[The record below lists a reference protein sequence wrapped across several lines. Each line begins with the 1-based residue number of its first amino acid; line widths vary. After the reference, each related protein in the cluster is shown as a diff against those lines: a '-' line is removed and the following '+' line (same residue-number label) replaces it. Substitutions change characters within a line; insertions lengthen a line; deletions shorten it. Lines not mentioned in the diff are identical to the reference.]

1 MKEIR
6 DALKIITQNSAPAT
20 LVEGVDEKVY
30 RHTGNYGYQDQEDQ
44 KPAVKRGRGRPSKS
58 SEEGE
63 GSKFDFSAL
72 SGKKPN
78 IPAFKG
84 KTTQHKIV
92 GEEATDKKEKDVPF
106 EAYGVKGAKSTKW
119 RKTFK
124 TQAAF
129 EKWLD
134 ANDGDVEVYGTRD
147 LEGGKL
153 SEETKETKTGRIHKG
168 SYGTSYDDKKKP
180 ETAVKRGRG
189 RPSKSS
195 EEGEGSKFD
204 FSALG
209 GGKKVNLPAHKGKTT
224 QHKMVGEGKYTQH
237 YMDANGR
244 DEFKPSSEQRP
255 KQAAW
260 SDDPI
265 KAVTDRAY
273 DKIATMFN
281 KKREMSESSSDL
293 SDATAKGIIDGS
305 IDLHDAMITGE
316 GVDQAEQ
323 QYLVSLYNDLAG
335 EYGLHPDDDFEEIEE
350 IIIQQLASESGYE
363 APGANDV
370 GSEDEF
376 GDEESMGNLN
386 ESVMVG
392 TCGGG
397 AASPTA
403 GEKVEVSAAFLM
415 DILKLAG
422 LQPATAASPIAPVSP
437 APALPAPS
445 GPAVSMGEPSMMEI
459 ELPNEIPVDEELA
472 NSPDPE
478 MADIDDLLAM
488 GDDMHAPKSTYPKV
502 AGGDNPMQPIA
513 EDLWAKY
520 MALKNRIK

>member
-6 DALKIITQNSAPAT
+6 DALKIITQNSAPIVEAKKT
-20 LVEGVDEKVY
+20 LSEGTDQKVY
-30 RHTGNYGYQDQEDQ
+30 RHKGTYGTSFDGEN
-44 KPAVKRGRGRPSKS
+44 KAPAVPSGRGRGRPKKDDSA
-58 SEEGE
+58 GE

-78 IPAFKG
+78 IPAFRG

-134 ANDGDVEVYGTRD
+134 ANEGDVEVYGTRD

-237 YMDANGR
+237 YMDANSR

-281 KKREMSESSSDL
+281 KKREMSESRGDL

-316 GVDQAEQ
+316 GVDQEEQ

-335 EYGLHPDDDFEEIEE
+335 EYGLHPDDDFEQIEE

-392 TCGGG
+392 TCDGG
-397 AASPTA
+397 AAD
-403 GEKVEVSAAFLM
+403 KVEMSPDFLVTL
-415 DILKLAG
+415 LKLAG
-422 LQPATAASPIAPVSP
+422 MSPVTQASMPVASAPTTVVS
-437 APALPAPS
+437 AMPS
-445 GPAVSMGEPSMMEI
+445 LGA
-459 ELPNEIPVDEELA
+459 ELPDEIPVDEELA

-488 GDDMHAPKSTYPKV
+488 GDDLHARKATYPKV